1 MARHGQQQCLL
12 PKSKGQRRT
21 QLSFLRLTHLC
32 HQPEVQGLHLSPQPT
47 VPAPRALEAQLPR
60 GQERRSPLPLVSLLS
75 WAGAPPCGHAAGVSG
90 ARRSK
95 GPRSHHYLRD
105 GFMPAFGL
113 GFHEASA
120 PRYQGGA
127 QDCGTPTPT
136 GERGTHP
143 GWVQEVGREAAELT
157 SHHLSLFC
165 LQGFACKSHVN
176 REYIS
181 WWGVCCL
188 PSRPPLSY
196 RGHLVVPGGPLCP
209 SAGGSLPV
217 LAWHSCPAVGCW
229 MPRSRVLV
237 LLDEVTQ
244 LQSGH
249 AGAQPHASMGS
260 PRVLT
265 SRVFL
270 LPRVK

>member
-1 MARHGQQQCLL
+1 MPAPQ
-12 PKSKGQRRT
+12 
-21 QLSFLRLTHLC
+21 
-32 HQPEVQGLHLSPQPT
+32 VQGPEADPTLIPPSNPPVPPARSPGSPSEPAAYCPSPQAPGGSAPSGT
-47 VPAPRALEAQLPR
+47 GAEATAATGVAVELGRGPALRACSR
-60 GQERRSPLPLVSLLS
+60 GQWGPKVQGAQVTPLPERRLRAGLRPGLS
-75 WAGAPPCGHAAGVSG
+75 RGQCPQIP
-90 ARRSK
+90 RR
-95 GPRSHHYLRD
+95 
-105 GFMPAFGL
+105 
-113 GFHEASA
+113 
-120 PRYQGGA
+120 A